1 MAIRRDLFLMAVA
14 VLGTQVAF
22 AQGAAA
28 PMAATPPVS
37 ASAPA
42 AAPASGATFDV
53 ASIRENTTHDQ
64 HTHSSIYNR
73 WTDTRLTAT
82 NVTLRSLIQF
92 STEMPESR
100 ILGGP
105 SWLDTTTFDVE
116 AKSDPSADEQMG
128 KLTTY
133 QGKAQKQAMIQ
144 ALLADR
150 FRLATHTETRE
161 LPIYALV
168 VAKGGAKLNPNAGG
182 NYFGTGKGT
191 ITVRG
196 GSDSL
201 AALADRLA
209 AVVGRV
215 VINRTGMTGQYDMA
229 LRWTPDSAVAAGAA
243 LPADAPPDI
252 FTAIQEQLGL
262 KLEPTKGPV
271 PVLVI
276 DHAEMPSAN

>member
-1 MAIRRDLFLMAVA
+1 MPIRRDLFLMAVA
-14 VLGTQVAF
+14 VLAMQALI
-22 AQGAAA
+22 AQEPAA
-28 PMAATPPVS
+28 PVT
-37 ASAPA
+37 A
-42 AAPASGATFDV
+42 AAPANAAVAAAEATPGATFDV

-73 WTDTRLTAT
+73 WTDARFTAT
-82 NVTLRSLIQF
+82 NETLRSLIEF
-92 STEMPESR
+92 STGMPESR

-116 AKSDPSADEQMG
+116 ARSDPSVDEQMG
-128 KLTTY
+128 KLTTE

-201 AALADRLA
+201 AVLADKLA

-215 VINRTGMTGQYDMA
+215 VINRTGMTGEYDMV
-229 LRWTPDSAVAAGAA
+229 LRWTPDSAATDAAAAGN
-243 LPADAPPDI
+243 APPDI

-262 KLEPTKGPV
+262 KLESTKGPV

-276 DHAEMPSAN
+276 DHVEMPSAN